1 MHTCPTYIIHGCDF
15 IIDKKNKV
23 EILDNKFNS
32 F

>member
-15 IIDKKNKV
+15 IAGKKNEV